1 VDGQRFIVFC
11 WLGHYAVL
19 MSYTIIDPTIN
30 AWTKKHSLCLF
41 TSFADRDARF
51 IYVSS
56 NIGECFQIMISE
68 PQDGKVDLNARDIE
82 THKDEEMHTSMT
94 AEQSKLG
101 DALEDMLKTVYGWM
115 RRHDASATRFI
126 P

>member
-1 VDGQRFIVFC
+1 
-11 WLGHYAVL
+11 
-19 MSYTIIDPTIN
+19 MSYTIIDPIIN
-30 AWTKKHSLCLF
+30 AWTRKHSLHLF

-56 NIGECFQIMISE
+56 NIGECFQITISE
-68 PQDGKVDLNARDIE
+68 PQGGKVDIEAVDIE
-82 THKDEEMHTSMT
+82 THKDEKMHMNMTS
-94 AEQSKLG
+94 EQSKLG
-101 DALEDMLKTVYGWM
+101 DALEHMLQTVYDWM